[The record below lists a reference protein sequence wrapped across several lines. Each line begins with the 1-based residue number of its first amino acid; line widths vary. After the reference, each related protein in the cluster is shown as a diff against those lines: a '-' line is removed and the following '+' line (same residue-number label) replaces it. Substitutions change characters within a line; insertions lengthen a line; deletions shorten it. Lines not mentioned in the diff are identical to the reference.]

1 MGIKNKFRNMP
12 LAAKASI
19 VYLMVSILQKG
30 MAFLTSPLYTRLL
43 TTEEF
48 GQVTVYLSWQQLFG
62 IVAMF
67 CLSAGVFD
75 VGMLEY
81 KTKREEFVFSLL
93 ILSNLISLVSGL
105 CILALYPVLKTV
117 IGLDIPLLLVMFA
130 TFFTQPAFLF
140 WTRQQRFE
148 YRYRIPSIVTL
159 LLSVLAPAA
168 AILCIVYGGDNKV
181 YGRIFGFEIVSIAVY
196 LIFYGYLLLKSKGRL
211 NTAYWGYAVRFNLPL
226 IPHYLSSYVLNSS
239 DRIMI
244 SALSGSS
251 DAALYGIAYS
261 IAAVITIVWSA
272 VNSSLVPYTYEK
284 FEQKEYESVSKI
296 TNSILTIYAV
306 ICLFVIVLAP
316 EALKILATAEYSM
329 AVYVI
334 PPIVG
339 GVFFQ
344 TLYYVFSNVLYY
356 YKKPKFVMIGSII
369 TAALNLIL
377 NYIFIPLFGFIA
389 AGYTTLICYM
399 LQALID
405 YLAMRKVAGIAI
417 YNIRYLRSVS
427 GIVILISLLSNFLYG
442 VPYIRYSIL
451 LVILLAVV
459 WKRSD
464 IIAVMNNT
472 RKR

>member
-1 MGIKNKFRNMP
+1 M
-12 LAAKASI
+12 
-19 VYLMVSILQKG
+19 
-30 MAFLTSPLYTRLL
+30 
-43 TTEEF
+43 
-48 GQVTVYLSWQQLFG
+48 
-62 IVAMF
+62 
-67 CLSAGVFD
+67 
-75 VGMLEY
+75 
-81 KTKREEFVFSLL
+81 
-93 ILSNLISLVSGL
+93 
-105 CILALYPVLKTV
+105 
-117 IGLDIPLLLVMFA
+117 
-130 TFFTQPAFLF
+130 
-140 WTRQQRFE
+140 
-148 YRYRIPSIVTL
+148 
-159 LLSVLAPAA
+159 
-168 AILCIVYGGDNKV
+168 YGGDNKV

-417 YNIRYLRSVS
+417 YNIRYLLSLS